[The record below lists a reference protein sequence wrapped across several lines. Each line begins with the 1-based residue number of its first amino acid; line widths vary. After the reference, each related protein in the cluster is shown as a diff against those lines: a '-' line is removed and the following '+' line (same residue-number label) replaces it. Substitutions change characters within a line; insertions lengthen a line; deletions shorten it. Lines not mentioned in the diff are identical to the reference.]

1 MKNRSRML
9 LTWIAVLVAPLVLS
23 LVGYLVADPF
33 CVLHRRLYAP
43 GFPVAINRD
52 YASTE
57 LYLHQHAEQG
67 YDSFIF
73 GSSRSTAFRCDDW
86 KASMRRADAR
96 CFHFDAWK
104 ESLFGLEAK
113 VRLVDALGSP
123 LRDALI
129 VVDGSLLAEVV
140 PSSEPVF
147 RSHPRLTGQSG
158 LAFELDYLIDFYSN
172 HFCLKYLDYA
182 LSGKVRGYMGPAFNA
197 RNFTHLL
204 ATNDEIFT
212 AVDEKIARP
221 GEDYWRSH
229 ADLFGPRTGGTA
241 PLTVLSEQRRL
252 LSSMAEIFARHGTRV
267 RVVVSPLYDQIRL
280 HPADLGALREIFGQD
295 NVVDFSGENPM
306 TSDVRNYY
314 ESSHFRPPVARA
326 ILSGLYTRGAQSRP
340 RDSSQDLSQALSP
353 DRWRA
358 RAPGPPDPPD
368 H

>member
-1 MKNRSRML
+1 MKNQSRTL
-9 LTWIAVLVAPLVLS
+9 LTWIAVLAAPMVLS

-57 LYLHQHAEQG
+57 LYLHQQAEQG

-86 KASMRRADAR
+86 KASMRSADAR

-129 VVDGSLLAEVV
+129 VVDGSLLPEVV
-140 PSSEPVF
+140 PSTEPVF
-147 RSHPRLTGQSG
+147 RSHPRLTGQSR

-182 LSGKVRGYMGPAFNA
+182 LSGKVRGYMGQAFNA
-197 RNFTHLL
+197 RNFTHQS

-212 AVDEKIARP
+212 AVDEKIAQQ

-241 PLTVLSEQRRL
+241 PITVLPEQRRL

-280 HPADLGALREIFGQD
+280 HPEDLGALREIFGQD
-295 NVVDFSGENPM
+295 NVVDFSGDNPM

-314 ESSHFRPPVARA
+314 ESSHYRPPVAHA
-326 ILSGLYTRGAQSRP
+326 ILSVLYPRGAQPRP
-340 RDSSQDLSQALSP
+340 RDSSRDLSQ
-353 DRWRA
+353 DRRQG
-358 RAPGPPDPPD
+358 RSQGR
-368 H
+368 

>member
-1 MKNRSRML
+1 MKNRNRKL
-9 LTWIAVLVAPLVLS
+9 LVWIAFLAAPLVLS

-33 CVLHRRLYAP
+33 CVLHRKLYAP

-57 LYLHQHAEQG
+57 LYLRQHAERG

-73 GSSRSTAFRCDDW
+73 GSSRSAAFRCDDW
-86 KASMRRADAR
+86 RAALQRADAR

-113 VRLVDALGSP
+113 VRLADALGAP

-129 VVDGSLLAEVV
+129 LVDGSLLSQVV
-140 PSSEPVF
+140 PSTEPVF
-147 RSHPRLTGQSG
+147 RSHPRLTGQSWP
-158 LAFELDYLIDFYSN
+158 AFELDYLTDFYSN

-182 LSGKVRGYMGPAFNA
+182 LSGKVRGYMGQAFNA

-204 ATNDEIFT
+204 DTNDELFT
-212 AVDEKIARP
+212 AVDEKIARQ

-229 ADLFGPRTGGTA
+229 ADLFGPRAGGTA
-241 PLTVLSEQRRL
+241 PIAVLPEQRRL
-252 LSSMAEIFARHGTRV
+252 LSSMAAIFARHGTRI

-295 NVVDFSGENPM
+295 NVVDFSGENSL

-314 ESSHFRPPVARA
+314 EASHFRPPVARA
-326 ILSGLYTRGAQSRP
+326 ILSVLYARGAEARP
-340 RDSSQDLSQALSP
+340 RDSSREPSQDRRQARSQG
-353 DRWRA
+353 R
-358 RAPGPPDPPD
+358 
-368 H
+368 

>member
-1 MKNRSRML
+1 MKNRSRTL
-9 LTWIAVLVAPLVLS
+9 LTWIAVLAAPLVLS

-43 GFPVAINRD
+43 GFPVAINRG

-57 LYLHQHAEQG
+57 LYLRQHAEQG

-86 KASMRRADAR
+86 KASMGRADAR

-104 ESLFGLEAK
+104 ESLFGVEAK

-129 VVDGSLLAEVV
+129 MVDGSLLAEVV
-140 PSSEPVF
+140 PSTEPIF
-147 RSHPRLTGQSG
+147 RSHPRLTGQSR
-158 LAFELDYLIDFYSN
+158 LASELDYLIDFYSN

-182 LSGKVRGYMGPAFNA
+182 LSGKVRGYMGQTFNA
-197 RNFTHLL
+197 RNFTHLP

-212 AVDEKIARP
+212 AVDEKIARQ

-241 PLTVLSEQRRL
+241 PLTLLPEQRRL

-340 RDSSQDLSQALSP
+340 RDSSQDLSRSFSP
-353 DRWRA
+353 DRRQA

>member
-1 MKNRSRML
+1 MKNRSRTL
-9 LTWIAVLVAPLVLS
+9 LIWMAVLAAPMVLS

-57 LYLHQHAEQG
+57 LYLRQHAEQG

-86 KASMRRADAR
+86 KASMGRADAR

-158 LAFELDYLIDFYSN
+158 PAFELDYLIDFYSN

-182 LSGKVRGYMGPAFNA
+182 LSGKVRGYMGQAFNA
-197 RNFTHLL
+197 RNFTHQPVS
-204 ATNDEIFT
+204 NDEIFT
-212 AVDEKIARP
+212 AVDEKIARQ

-241 PLTVLSEQRRL
+241 PITVLPEQRRL

-295 NVVDFSGENPM
+295 NVVDFSGDNPM
-306 TSDVRNYY
+306 TSDVRSYY

-326 ILSGLYTRGAQSRP
+326 ILSVLYPRGGRP
-340 RDSSQDLSQALSP
+340 RLQDSSGDPSRDRRQGRSP
-353 DRWRA
+353 GR
-358 RAPGPPDPPD
+358 
-368 H
+368 